1 MGALLN
7 QVISV
12 GPIILGLGLLLAGVC
27 IVVHLLA
34 PGRGVDASLL
44 RFILRTLALGI
55 ATFIAGAAV
64 GIAVFCS
71 SASSGNLCG
80 LGGIFGIGPL
90 LSGVCVGWYALA
102 WLKRSRH
109 AAPGTHQCTRRL
121 TR

>member
-1 MGALLN
+1 MGAFLN

-12 GPIILGLGLLLAGVC
+12 GPIVLGLGLLLAGVS
-27 IVVHLLA
+27 IAIHLLA
-34 PGRGVDASLL
+34 PGRRVGASLPG
-44 RFILRTLALGI
+44 FILRTLAVGI

-102 WLKRSRH
+102 WLRRSRH
-109 AAPGTHQCTRRL
+109 TAPRTP
-121 TR
+121 